1 MSRIANLVGRI
12 TDEQIR
18 HSGQEATMVDV
29 DFKFSPNSRYPKS
42 YLGIKKYIKETTK
55 IVIINNYNKSVYVRV
70 YEESRRN
77 VPGINLHNP
86 VLNILCTKNNS
97 KMPDARSHKAEN
109 PEYIITINV
118 NPSGTVSISQT
129 TGASTSA
136 RQASPRSS
144 SPHQASFHSASL
156 TASEK
161 VALSQLRRF
170 ETAHTLIGLKRPR
183 STTGTSRTTKKR

>member
-1 MSRIANLVGRI
+1 MSKIEHLVGRI
-12 TDEQIR
+12 TDKQIR

-55 IVIINNYNKSVYVRV
+55 IVVINNYNNSVYVRV

-77 VPGINLHNP
+77 VSGINLHNP

-109 PEYIITINV
+109 PDYTITITV
-118 NPSGTVSISQT
+118 NASGSVSISQT
-129 TGASTSA
+129 AGTSA
-136 RQASPRSS
+136 PARQSSPRV
-144 SPHQASFHSASL
+144 SPRVSPQGSPL
-156 TASEK
+156 TSKEK
-161 VALSQLRRF
+161 ETLSQLRILEAVR
-170 ETAHTLIGLKRPR
+170 TLTGFKRPR
-183 STTGTSRTTKKR
+183 STGTSRTTKK